1 MKNESTTERVTKMK
15 KIQYANFASDFASE
29 GYAILMRSIYSD
41 AKVSEINLW
50 TSSLE
55 IAIDYCEE
63 FATDE
68 WITILCDWDY
78 KEHSN
83 LKFELCANQY
93 RLEVM

>member
-1 MKNESTTERVTKMK
+1 MTN
-15 KIQYANFASDFASE
+15 IQYANFASTNAKE
-29 GYAILMRSIYSD
+29 GYAILKRSIYSD
-41 AKVSEINLW
+41 AVISEINLW

-78 KEHSN
+78 EQHSS
-83 LKFELCANQY
+83 LEFELVMGQY
-93 RLEVM
+93 KLEVK

>member
-1 MKNESTTERVTKMK
+1 MNKASTTERVTKMK
-15 KIQYANFASDFASE
+15 NIQYANFASDFAKE
-29 GYAILMRSIYSD
+29 GYAILMRSIHSD
-41 AKVSEINLW
+41 AKISEINLW

-78 KEHSN
+78 EQHSS
-83 LKFELCANQY
+83 LEFELCVGQY